1 MVKWLIFGQRIC
13 LSKSDMTVFFLS
25 LGMNESLR
33 LKETETHQS
42 ENLVCQRNRKGM
54 VSIKIDDYLKT
65 VEIPNLCK
73 CIAKLQYL
81 PKQKLICFK
90 EVR

>member
-1 MVKWLIFGQRIC
+1 
-13 LSKSDMTVFFLS
+13 
-25 LGMNESLR
+25 MNESLR

-73 CIAKLQYL
+73 RIAKLQYL